1 MSDQP
6 SGQGPGAPDVRPIPP
21 DHQLPAGP
29 PPPKPPRK
37 HRTLVWIA
45 VLLLFGLVF
54 WWVLRQK
61 PAAAPAAGGRRG
73 APGGTVTAL
82 TATSTQGDIG
92 VYEEAIGTVT
102 PVYTASITSQ
112 ATGQITAVHYHE
124 GQIVTKGTPLVDID
138 PRTYQATLM
147 QAEGTLQHDQQLLAQ
162 ARMDEQ
168 RYRDAWARNAIAKQ
182 ILDDQEKVT
191 LQDEGTVKND
201 EGTVAYDK
209 VQLGYT
215 HIVSPI
221 TGRVGLRLVDPGNVV
236 TSDGGTVLAVV
247 TQIQPITVIFT
258 ISEDNL
264 PPVTSQLR
272 AGHSLE
278 VQALDRAQQTI
289 ISKGRLVTTDNQ
301 IDTATGTLKLRALF
315 ANKDAALFPNQF
327 VNTRLLVKTIHNA
340 VLAPSSTVQHNG
352 TQAFVWAIVDGKAE
366 MKNVVTGVTD
376 NNMTQVTGIGPGTI
390 LANGG
395 FEKLTPG
402 AKVIPP
408 APPGAAG
415 KGAQGKGGQR
425 GANSQKKNAAK
436 SATSTQPGS
445 TAP

>member
-6 SGQGPGAPDVRPIPP
+6 VEPSHIHPEVRPIPP

-29 PPPKPPRK
+29 PPPKPPRR
-37 HRTLVWIA
+37 HRTLVWLA
-45 VLLLFGLVF
+45 VLLVFGLLF
-54 WWVLRQK
+54 WWVARQK
-61 PAAAPAAGGRRG
+61 PAAAPVAGGRRG
-73 APGGTVTAL
+73 AAGGNVTAL
-82 TATSTQGDIG
+82 TASSKQGDIG

-112 ATGQITAVHYHE
+112 ATGQITAVHYRE
-124 GQIVTKGTPLVDID
+124 GQIVAKGTPLVDID
-138 PRTYQATLM
+138 PRAYQATLM
-147 QAEGTLQHDQQLLAQ
+147 QAEGTLQRDQQLMAQ
-162 ARMDEQ
+162 AKMDEQ
-168 RYRDAWARNAIAKQ
+168 RYQEAWARNAIAKQ
-182 ILDDQEKVT
+182 ILDDQQKVV

-264 PPVTSQLR
+264 PPVTAQMR
-272 AGHSLE
+272 QGHSLE
-278 VQALDRAQQTI
+278 VQALDRTQQTI
-289 ISKGRLVTTDNQ
+289 ISKGKLVTTDNE

-315 ANKDAALFPNQF
+315 ANTNGALFPNQF
-327 VNTRLLVKTIHNA
+327 VNTRLLVNTIHNA
-340 VLAPSSTVQHNG
+340 VLVPSSTVQHNG
-352 TQAFVWAIVDGKAE
+352 QQAFVWAVIDGKAE
-366 MKNVVTGVTD
+366 IKNVVTGVTD
-376 NNMTQVTGIGPGTI
+376 NGMTQVTGIGPNTI
-390 LANGG
+390 LANGS
-395 FEKLTPG
+395 FEKLVPG
-402 AKVIPP
+402 AKIVPP
-408 APPGAAG
+408 SEPVSTR
-415 KGAQGKGGQR
+415 KGGQR
-425 GANSQKKNAAK
+425 GANSQKKGVTRGAIA
-436 SATSTQPGS
+436 TQPGS